1 MANTK
6 KYYVYRGKEYG
17 NKKEEFTITGQ
28 RQIRKALQ
36 LFNEN
41 NKYKDKE
48 RDER

>member
-36 LFNEN
+36 LM
-41 NKYKDKE
+41 KDKDNE
-48 RDER
+48 KDER